1 MQLSV
6 KLERQ
11 LLLRVIVRRQIAL
24 FFRTVRRN
32 ALARIVNPAHD
43 VIEVRLFTDAGKV
56 CSEVATDLVVAFTDL
71 VTGKTSTTLEKF
83 FTVSGV
89 ALRLCRELVVEALL
103 PQIRSDRLNL
113 VGAVFVAHVRAGG
126 AFR

>member
-11 LLLRVIVRRQIAL
+11 VLLRVVVRRQIAF

-43 VIEVRLFTDAGKV
+43 VIEVGFFADTLEVRGK
-56 CSEVATDLVVAFTDL
+56 SAADLAVAFADR
-71 VTGKTSTTLEKF
+71 VTGQTAATLEKLF
-83 FTVSGV
+83 AVSRV
-89 ALRLCRELVVEALL
+89 ALRLGGKLRIETFLPEISGDGLDLL
-103 PQIRSDRLNL
+103 
-113 VGAVFVAHVRAGG
+113 
-126 AFR
+126 